1 MFTRPVLGHNAHR
14 DADGRTWTAVRRE
27 KPMILAQGLVEYS
40 ALSAV
45 MDSVSQF
52 RYAVGDWVGSFT
64 PAERTV
70 IVGTVVLGLLLW
82 TRRRMR

>member
-1 MFTRPVLGHNAHR
+1 
-14 DADGRTWTAVRRE
+14 
-27 KPMILAQGLVEYS
+27 MILAQGLVEYS

-45 MDSVSQF
+45 MDSISQF
-52 RYAVGDWVGSFT
+52 QYAVGDWVRSFT

-70 IVGTVVLGLLLW
+70 IVGTAVLLLGLW